1 MKKLILSMAAL
12 LFLAA
17 AFAFVQAGIWQI
29 SDKYNIHFTG
39 GGEIGGIFKT
49 FKGAIVFD
57 ENNLPAANFDV
68 SIDVASINTG
78 NGLMNTHAKSAE
90 WFDAAKYP
98 VINFRSK
105 KIVKSGAGYQVT
117 GDLDIHGVKKEM
129 TLPFSFQ
136 NKGATA
142 TFNGSFIVNR
152 NDFHIGKPGGD
163 VDNNIKLEIMVPVV
177 KK

>member
-1 MKKLILSMAAL
+1 MATL
-12 LFLAA
+12 LTLAA
-17 AFAFVQAGIWQI
+17 VFAFAPATNWQI
-29 SDKYNIHFTG
+29 ADKYNIRFTG
-39 GGEIGGIFKT
+39 GGDVGGIFKT
-49 FKGAIVFD
+49 FKGSIVFD
-57 ENNLPAANFDV
+57 ENNLAAASFDLT
-68 SIDVASINTG
+68 IDVASINTG

-90 WFDAAKYP
+90 WFDVAKYP
-98 VINFRSK
+98 VIRFTSK

-117 GDLDIHGVKKEM
+117 GDLEVHGVKKEM
-129 TLPFSFQ
+129 TLPFTFQ

-163 VDNNIKLEIMVPVV
+163 VDENIKLEVSVPV